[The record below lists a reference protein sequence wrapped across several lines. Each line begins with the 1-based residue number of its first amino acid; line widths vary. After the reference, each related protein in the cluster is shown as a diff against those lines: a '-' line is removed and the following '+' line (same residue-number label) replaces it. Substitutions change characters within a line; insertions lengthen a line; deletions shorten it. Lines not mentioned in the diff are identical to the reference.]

1 MKGNFKGVQVWIA
14 ALALVACGSNGT
26 DGAGPVQDTA
36 RVQQRTT
43 VTDGPAK
50 EYDIN
55 GRLQMEGH
63 MQAGQR
69 HGLWTSYFP
78 GGRVRSRSEYLHG
91 RLEGV
96 ATVFRENGNL
106 YYTGQYRN
114 DRQTGEWR
122 FYDELGNLER
132 TVRYDTTG
140 AVINDPGA
148 GL

>member
-1 MKGNFKGVQVWIA
+1 MKGNFKSVRALIA
-14 ALALVACGSNGT
+14 ALALYACGSTGSDGT
-26 DGAGPVQDTA
+26 VPLKDTA
-36 RVQQRTT
+36 GVQLRTT
-43 VTDGPAK
+43 VMDGQAT

-55 GRLQMEGH
+55 GRLQMEGN
-63 MQAGQR
+63 MQDGKR

-96 ATVFRENGNL
+96 ATVFRENGSL

-114 DRQTGEWR
+114 DRQSGEWR

-132 TVRYDTTG
+132 TVQYDTTG